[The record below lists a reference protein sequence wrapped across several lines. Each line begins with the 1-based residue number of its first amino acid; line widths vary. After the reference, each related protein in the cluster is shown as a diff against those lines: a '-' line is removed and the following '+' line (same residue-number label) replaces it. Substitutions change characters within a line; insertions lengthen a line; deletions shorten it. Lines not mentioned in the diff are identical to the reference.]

1 MLIVTGG
8 AGGKFTFKHVPDP
21 RGVES
26 TINDY
31 LTDFRKREKEQQQQ
45 ATLDLLKQYHV
56 AQGAHNEL
64 MDQERVAALIA
75 EQVSAQLAQSQAA
88 EAGDNDFRVA
98 VRNELWR
105 MLRRRRFGRR
115 RL

>member
-1 MLIVTGG
+1 
-8 AGGKFTFKHVPDP
+8 
-21 RGVES
+21 
-26 TINDY
+26 
-31 LTDFRKREKEQQQQ
+31 
-45 ATLDLLKQYHV
+45 
-56 AQGAHNEL
+56 
-64 MDQERVAALIA
+64 MDQGRVAALIA